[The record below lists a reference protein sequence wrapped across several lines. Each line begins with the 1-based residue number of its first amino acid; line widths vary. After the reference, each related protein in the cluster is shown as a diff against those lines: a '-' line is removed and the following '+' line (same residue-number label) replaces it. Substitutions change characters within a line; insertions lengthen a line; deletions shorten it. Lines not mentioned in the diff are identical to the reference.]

1 MVTKLILKKMKKLKR
16 NSREGI
22 IAGVCEGLGEYFNI
36 DPIIIRLLFFAFALS
51 AGGGIITYIIAWT
64 LIPNKNY

>member
-1 MVTKLILKKMKKLKR
+1 MKKLKR

-22 IAGVCEGLGEYFNI
+22 IAEVCEGLGEYFNI
-36 DPIIIRLLFFAFALS
+36 DAVMTGLLFFAFALS

-64 LIPNKNY
+64 FIPNKNY

>member
-1 MVTKLILKKMKKLKR
+1 MKKLKR

-22 IAGVCEGLGEYFNI
+22 IAGVCEGIGEYFKI

-51 AGGGIITYIIAWT
+51 AGGGIFTYIIAWMF
-64 LIPNKNY
+64 IPNKNY

>member
-51 AGGGIITYIIAWT
+51 VS
-64 LIPNKNY
+64 